1 MKFVMFSELVLGDLD
16 KAQSNLDH
24 LLCITGREKG
34 KKKKRGEVK
43 EHQDYLG

>member
-34 KKKKRGEVK
+34 KKKKEEK
-43 EHQDYLG
+43 LKNTKTT